1 MDKLRRGK
9 IIYLGMTISG
19 IHVDLRALDVS
30 QNAITGTRR
39 LILTQ
44 SMDPTDV
51 MQALVEELK
60 YEIIHG
66 YLNFR

>member
-1 MDKLRRGK
+1 MDKLRRGT
-9 IIYLGMTISG
+9 IIYPGMIISG

-44 SMDPTDV
+44 TLDPTDV

-60 YEIIHG
+60 YEIKHG